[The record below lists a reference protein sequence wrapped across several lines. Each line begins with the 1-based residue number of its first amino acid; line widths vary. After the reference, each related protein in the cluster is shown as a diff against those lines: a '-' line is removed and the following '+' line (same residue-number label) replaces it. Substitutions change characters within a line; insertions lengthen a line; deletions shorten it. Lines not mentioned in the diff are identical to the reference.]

1 MKMTMHI
8 DEDVLSEV
16 MDLTGAKSKTQAVEM
31 ALRDMAR
38 RHKQRRLFRTPIYD
52 SPEQWAA
59 DIAPKPSDLLD
70 PPDIDPQAE
79 KRWEAAVAA
88 RRARKQTLSVNEPP
102 APTSGPAP
110 AG

>member
-8 DEDVLSEV
+8 DEDVLAEV
-16 MDLTGAKSKTQAVEM
+16 MDLTGAQSKTQAVEM

-38 RHKQRRLFRTPIYD
+38 RHKQRRLFRQPIYE

-59 DIAPKPSDLLD
+59 DIAPKPSDLID
-70 PPDIDPQAE
+70 PPDIDPEAV

-88 RRARKQTLSVNEPP
+88 RRARKQSLLLNEPP
-102 APTSGPAP
+102 APAPSNKPPA
-110 AG
+110 